1 MVNHYYSVIDLN
13 LGPVGLVWREEG
25 WPRLIRVIL
34 PEDRLSIAGL
44 VEESFPGASPKTH
57 SAIDEIGRTLGED
70 DAGKEAKSAVSALEL
85 QHWSKFYQC
94 VWMACAGI
102 PRGKVSTYGR
112 LATAIGSHRAA
123 RAVGTALGKNPFPLI
138 IPCHRI
144 VQADGGLGGFS
155 AGGPAVKRRL
165 LEREGIDFDGRGRVK
180 LADHA
185 DQ

>member
-1 MVNHYYSVIDLN
+1 MVKHYFSIFDLN
-13 LGPVGLVWREEG
+13 LGPVGLVWRDERL
-25 WPRLIRVIL
+25 PRLSGVIL
-34 PEDRLSIAGL
+34 PEDRLSTAGL
-44 VEESFPGASPKTH
+44 IEQSFPGAGPRTH
-57 SAIDEIGRTLGED
+57 AAIDKIGRALREY
-70 DAGKEAKSAVSALEL
+70 DAGKEGKFAVSALDLE
-85 QHWSKFYQC
+85 HWSAFYRS
-94 VWMACAGI
+94 VWMACASI

-112 LATAIGSHRAA
+112 LAAAIASPRAA

-138 IPCHRI
+138 IPCHRV

-165 LEREGIDFDGRGRVK
+165 LEREGIDFDGRGRVN